1 MGRKHNYYERMD
13 IIKIKHKQNKDKLKE
28 EQSLI
33 LKTKISE
40 EDILKIGTPEDNGYK
55 ESMKHAERLIGF

>member
-1 MGRKHNYYERMD
+1 MD